1 LVEVAFT
8 EVVAVFAAALVEEG
22 SGVEASRAA
31 AAGVGAVGGLV
42 PGDGADRLTEP
53 RALA

>member
-8 EVVAVFAAALVEEG
+8 EVVAVFAAALEEEG

-31 AAGVGAVGGLV
+31 VAGVGVVGALV

-53 RALA
+53 WALA